1 MKTYSTILFDAD
13 DTLLDFHRDEHDALV
28 STFERCRLPADE
40 AVINAYSAIN
50 AALWREHEKGNIT
63 KEDIKNIRFSEL
75 FKKIK
80 VNSKYTPRQV
90 NDIYAEYLCEGSAVV
105 SGAYEVC
112 RKLSEK
118 YEMYIVTNGIEI
130 TQKSRLARSGFD
142 KLMQGLFISES
153 IGLQK
158 PSSKFFDYVF
168 EHINEKDKTKVIL
181 VGDSLS
187 SDIKGALTAGIDC
200 VWLNKNHIENNSGL
214 EPTYEIG
221 DIREII
227 KIL

>member
-28 STFERCRLPADE
+28 STFERCHLSAEE

-130 TQKSRLARSGFD
+130 TQKSRLAKSGFD